1 MKRRIKIKGKFYEV
15 EVLEIGKNLLRIIV
29 DGQEYFLTQNE
40 NQQVLFV
47 GKDEVFS
54 ISQKSKEEDKFY
66 HLGNGKI
73 IKSPING
80 IISKIFVKEGKIVKK
95 NDSVAILSA
104 MKMENEIIAE
114 SYGKVKEIRFKEG
127 QQIKKDD
134 IFIILE

>member
-1 MKRRIKIKGKFYEV
+1 MKRKIKIKGKFYEV
-15 EVLEIGKNLLRIIV
+15 EVLEIGKNLIRVIV

-40 NQQVLFV
+40 NQQVIFV
-47 GKDEVFS
+47 DKDEIFS
-54 ISQKSKEEDKFY
+54 ISQKNKEDKFY
-66 HLGNGKI
+66 HLGNEKI
-73 IKSPING
+73 IKSPISG
-80 IISKIFVKEGKIVKK
+80 VISKIFAKEGKMVKK

-114 SYGKVKEIRFKEG
+114 SYGKVKEIKFKEG